1 MTLGKLHEQ
10 LHTVNKINYWADRDV
25 RVQLFIEGVGNVK
38 VWFIEADPKSNTM
51 TVQLKPVR
59 KRRTL

>member
-25 RVQLFIEGVGNVK
+25 KVQLFTRAGAGGG
-38 VWFIEADPKSNTM
+38 DHD
-51 TVQLKPVR
+51 
-59 KRRTL
+59 

>member
-1 MTLGKLHEQ
+1 MTDWHLSDIGQ
-10 LHTVNKINYWADRDV
+10 RDDV
-25 RVQLFIEGVGNVK
+25 EGVGNVK